1 MGESLA
7 KSELIVF
14 TVTLIQHLKEHLTK
28 YSENDFKFHDFNV
41 KKWVS
46 FVKHHIECRN
56 DVAIEDY

>member
-28 YSENDFKFHDFNV
+28 YSEHDFKFHNFNV
-41 KKWVS
+41 KKMVFFCKTS
-46 FVKHHIECRN
+46 H
-56 DVAIEDY
+56 